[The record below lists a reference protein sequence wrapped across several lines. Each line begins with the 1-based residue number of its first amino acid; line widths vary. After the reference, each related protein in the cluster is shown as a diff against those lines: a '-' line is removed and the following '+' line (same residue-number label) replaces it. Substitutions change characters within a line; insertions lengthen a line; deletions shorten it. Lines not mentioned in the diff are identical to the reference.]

1 MLGHQCHRIHV
12 IPTQQGLSSICVGRG
27 GQSHGTVLQLQR
39 HGDGVWKTRAHQPL
53 PNLPHHPGES
63 GTCGFSIR
71 LDFWHFCLWYV
82 RSGCVSRSSFFEL
95 MKTSPRFG
103 ATKVVY
109 VGQLPDTKYKEE
121 DVLQLAESFG
131 KVRKY
136 LFNRIRREVI
146 STSVSEGTRCGLH
159 DCLCVSVL

>member
-1 MLGHQCHRIHV
+1 
-12 IPTQQGLSSICVGRG
+12 
-27 GQSHGTVLQLQR
+27 
-39 HGDGVWKTRAHQPL
+39 
-53 PNLPHHPGES
+53 
-63 GTCGFSIR
+63 
-71 LDFWHFCLWYV
+71 
-82 RSGCVSRSSFFEL
+82 

-136 LFNRIRREVI
+136 FLNRIRREVI
-146 STSVSEGTRCGLH
+146 STSCQRERGVGYMVV
-159 DCLCVSVL
+159 CV

>member
-1 MLGHQCHRIHV
+1 
-12 IPTQQGLSSICVGRG
+12 
-27 GQSHGTVLQLQR
+27 
-39 HGDGVWKTRAHQPL
+39 
-53 PNLPHHPGES
+53 
-63 GTCGFSIR
+63 
-71 LDFWHFCLWYV
+71 
-82 RSGCVSRSSFFEL
+82 

-159 DCLCVSVL
+159 DCLCVCASVCVFLIVCV